1 MVKTQASPLMQFLKR
16 VVEDPRLKDLP
27 DLDLLRRFITQ
38 HDEAAFAVLIRRYG
52 RTVFSVCRCV
62 LPCEA
67 DAEDAFQATF
77 LVLARKAESIR
88 KGQSLGSWLY
98 GVAYKTALK
107 ARANAASRRSHEAKT
122 PVRSASSPGDDLSWR
137 EVQAVLHEEL
147 NRLPEDYRAP
157 LVLCILESRTLDEAA
172 GQLGCGKGSLRGRLE
187 RARQLLQSRLTR
199 RGLGPMALVAAW
211 AVTGTASASRVAST
225 VKAATTVAAGGA
237 ATAVV
242 SAKVAALTEGV
253 VNAMFASKVKIAAV
267 MLLLVGALSAGIWF
281 LGTGGPAVQGQEP
294 KQSSEAA
301 KKSPTKPTEDAKDKP
316 KPEVK
321 PVAVTEKATINRVAW
336 DAKGETVVT
345 VGVTFEVAEIT
356 GPNGENPQKVLVPN
370 STIKLWDAATGE
382 LKRSLGEEKGILI
395 RALAVSPDRKT
406 AVVTTI
412 KFTDEN
418 GKPLGGSRG
427 TEEVRLMDAEKWEL
441 KRNVDSDGFDGRSA
455 EVRALV
461 YAVAFSPDGKTLAMG
476 GASPRVKG
484 GCFLKLWD
492 VQKEKL
498 IGGTK
503 ETKQDEVGSDLD
515 EAVTSLAFSPDG
527 NLLAAACMDGKLRLF
542 DGRTGEFKTVWDD
555 DSARAAWIVFSPD
568 GKTLVSQSRDK
579 TVKVWDV
586 ETAKVLR
593 TLEGN
598 KGWFLAA
605 AFSPDGK
612 LFATGGIVREK
623 DKVTGGEVILWDA
636 QTGDL
641 KHTLPDQ
648 TVPVSALSFSPDGK
662 TLAIAGGSGG
672 DLKDD
677 GKTTGEIKLFP
688 LESLKKAEP
697 K

>member
-1 MVKTQASPLMQFLKR
+1 MVRTAASPLIQFLKR
-16 VVEDPRLKDLP
+16 VVDDPRLKDSP
-27 DLDLLRRFITQ
+27 DLDLLQRFIAQ
-38 HDEAAFAVLIRRYG
+38 HDEAAFTVLIRRYG
-52 RTVFSVCRCV
+52 RTVFSVCRRL

-77 LVLARKAESIR
+77 LVLARNAESIR

-107 ARANAASRRSHEAKT
+107 ARANAASRRNHEAKT
-122 PVRSASSPGDDLSWR
+122 PVRSVSSPADDLTWR
-137 EVQAVLHEEL
+137 EVQAALHEEL
-147 NRLPEDYRAP
+147 NRLPEEYRAP
-157 LVLCILESRTLDEAA
+157 LVLCFLESRTLDEAA
-172 GQLGCGKGSLRGRLE
+172 KQLGCGKGALRGRLE
-187 RARQLLQSRLTR
+187 RARQLLQSRLAR

-211 AVTGTASASRVAST
+211 AVTGTASASCVAST
-225 VKAATTVAAGGA
+225 VKAA
-237 ATAVV
+237 ATA
-242 SAKVAALTEGV
+242 AALTEGV
-253 VNAMFASKVKIAAV
+253 VKAMFASKVKIAAA

-294 KQSSEAA
+294 KQGSDAA
-301 KKSPTKPTEDAKDKP
+301 KKSPAKPSQSSEDAKDKP

-321 PVAVTEKATINRVAW
+321 PVAVTEKAAINGLVW
-336 DAKGETVVT
+336 DAKSETVVT
-345 VGVTFEVAEIT
+345 IAYAFEVAERA
-356 GPNGENPQKVLVPN
+356 GFGGQNPQKVLVPN
-370 STIKLWDAATGE
+370 STIKLWDAKTGE

-395 RALAVSPDRKT
+395 RTLTLSPDRKT
-406 AVVTTI
+406 AVIATI
-412 KFTDEN
+412 KFTDED

-427 TEEVRLMDAEKWEL
+427 TEEVRLMDTEKWEL
-441 KRNVDSDGFDGRSA
+441 KRKVDSNGRA
-455 EVRALV
+455 GLFTNDMMFLV

-476 GASPRVKG
+476 GACPRVDG

-503 ETKQDEVGSDLD
+503 ATKESEVGSDLS

-527 NLLAAACMDGKLRLF
+527 KLLAAACEDGKVRLF
-542 DGRTGEFKTVWDD
+542 DGRTGAFKKVWDD

-568 GKTLVSQSRDK
+568 GKTLVSQSEDK

-593 TLEGN
+593 TLQGN
-598 KGWFLAA
+598 KAWVMAA

-636 QTGDL
+636 KTGDL
-641 KHTLPDQ
+641 MHTLPDQ
-648 TVPVSALSFSPDGK
+648 TMPVSTLSFSPDGK

-672 DLKDD
+672 DGNLKDG

-688 LESLKKAEP
+688 LASLKKAEP

>member
-1 MVKTQASPLMQFLKR
+1 MVRTAASPLIQFLKR
-16 VVEDPRLKDLP
+16 VVDDPRLKDSP
-27 DLDLLRRFITQ
+27 DLDLLQRFIAQ
-38 HDEAAFAVLIRRYG
+38 HDEAAFTVLIRRYC
-52 RTVFSVCRCV
+52 RTVFSVCRCL

-77 LVLARKAESIR
+77 LVLARNAESIR

-107 ARANAASRRSHEAKT
+107 ARANAASRRNHEAKT
-122 PVRSASSPGDDLSWR
+122 PVRSVSSPADDLTWR
-137 EVQAVLHEEL
+137 EVQAALHEEL
-147 NRLPEDYRAP
+147 NRLPEEYRAP
-157 LVLCILESRTLDEAA
+157 LVLCYLESRTLDEAA
-172 GQLGCGKGSLRGRLE
+172 KQLGCGKGALRGRLE
-187 RARQLLQSRLTR
+187 RARQLLQSRLAR

-211 AVTGTASASRVAST
+211 AVTGTASASCVAST
-225 VKAATTVAAGGA
+225 VKAA
-237 ATAVV
+237 ATA
-242 SAKVAALTEGV
+242 AALTEGV
-253 VNAMFASKVKIAAV
+253 VKAMFASKVKIAAA

-294 KQSSEAA
+294 KQGSDAA
-301 KKSPTKPTEDAKDKP
+301 KKSPAKPTQSSEDAKDKP

-321 PVAVTEKATINRVAW
+321 PVAVTEKAAINRLVW
-336 DAKGETVVT
+336 DAKSETVVT
-345 VGVTFEVAEIT
+345 VGFAFEVAERA
-356 GPNGENPQKVLVPN
+356 GFGGQDPQKVLVPN
-370 STIKLWDAATGE
+370 STIKLWDAKTGE

-395 RALAVSPDRKT
+395 RTLTLSPDRKT
-406 AVVTTI
+406 AVIATI
-412 KFTDEN
+412 KFTDED

-427 TEEVRLMDAEKWEL
+427 TEEVRLMDTEKWEL
-441 KRNVDSDGFDGRSA
+441 KRKVDSAGRDGLFTNDMMF
-455 EVRALV
+455 LV

-476 GASPRVKG
+476 GACPRVDG

-503 ETKQDEVGSDLD
+503 ATRESEVGSDLG

-527 NLLAAACMDGKLRLF
+527 KLLAAACADGKVRLF
-542 DGRTGEFKTVWDD
+542 DGRTGKLKKVWDD

-568 GKTLVSQSRDK
+568 GKTLVSQSEDK

-593 TLEGN
+593 TLQGN
-598 KGWFLAA
+598 KAWVMAA

-636 QTGDL
+636 KTGDL
-641 KHTLPDQ
+641 MHTLPDQ
-648 TVPVSALSFSPDGK
+648 TMPVSTLSFSPDGK

-672 DLKDD
+672 DGNLKDG

-688 LESLKKAEP
+688 LASLKKAEP

>member
-1 MVKTQASPLMQFLKR
+1 MVRTAASPLIQFLKR
-16 VVEDPRLKDLP
+16 VVDDPRLKDSP
-27 DLDLLRRFITQ
+27 DLDLLQRFIAQ
-38 HDEAAFAVLIRRYG
+38 HDEAAFTVLIRRYC
-52 RTVFSVCRCV
+52 RTVFSVCRCL

-77 LVLARKAESIR
+77 LVLARNAESIR

-107 ARANAASRRSHEAKT
+107 VRANAASRRNHEAKT
-122 PVRSASSPGDDLSWR
+122 PVRSVSSPADDLTWR
-137 EVQAVLHEEL
+137 EVQAALHEEL
-147 NRLPEDYRAP
+147 NRLPEEYRAP
-157 LVLCILESRTLDEAA
+157 LVLCFLESRTLDEAA
-172 GQLGCGKGSLRGRLE
+172 KRLGCGKGALRGRLE
-187 RARQLLQSRLTR
+187 RARQLLQSRLAR

-211 AVTGTASASRVAST
+211 AVTSPTSAKLVLSTA
-225 VKAATTVAAGGA
+225 KAAATVAAGGGV
-237 ATAVV
+237 TAVV
-242 SAKVAALTEGV
+242 STKVVALTEGV
-253 VNAMFASKVKIAAV
+253 MNAMFASKVKIAAS
-267 MLLLVGALSAGIWF
+267 MFLLVGALSAGIWF
-281 LGTGGPAVQGQEP
+281 LGTGGPAIQGQEP
-294 KQSSEAA
+294 KQSSED
-301 KKSPTKPTEDAKDKP
+301 TKDKP

-321 PVAVTEKATINRVAW
+321 PVAVTEKAAINRLVW
-336 DAKGETVVT
+336 DAKSETVVT
-345 VGVTFEVAEIT
+345 VGFAFEVAERA
-356 GPNGENPQKVLVPN
+356 GFGGQGPQKVLVPN
-370 STIKLWDAATGE
+370 STIKLWDAKTGE

-395 RALAVSPDRKT
+395 RTLTLSPDRKT
-406 AVVTTI
+406 AVIATI
-412 KFTDEN
+412 KFTDED

-427 TEEVRLMDAEKWEL
+427 TEEVRLMDTEKWEL
-441 KRNVDSDGFDGRSA
+441 KRKVDSNGRA
-455 EVRALV
+455 GLFTNDMMFLV

-476 GASPRVKG
+476 GACPRVDG

-503 ETKQDEVGSDLD
+503 ATRESEVGSDLG

-527 NLLAAACMDGKLRLF
+527 KLLAAACADGKVRLF
-542 DGRTGEFKTVWDD
+542 DGRTGKLKKLWDD

-568 GKTLVSQSRDK
+568 GKTLVSQSSDK

-593 TLEGN
+593 TLQGN
-598 KGWFLAA
+598 KAWVMAA

-641 KHTLPDQ
+641 KHTLPGQ
-648 TVPVSALSFSPDGK
+648 TMPVSTLCFSPDGK
-662 TLAIAGGSGG
+662 SLAIAGGSGG
-672 DLKDD
+672 DLKDG

-688 LESLKKAEP
+688 LESLTRKR
-697 K
+697 